1 MSFGAGRQPQAPDP
15 YVVADAQNRQN
26 RDTASYNARINRM
39 NTYTPFGSQEF
50 NVTGYDPNGAPIYEQ
65 RVNMS
70 PEQRDLYVRQLSN
83 QRGQLDVANSA
94 LRRVNRGHM
103 DLRGRPEMSTGVNVS
118 GPEASGELNT
128 SNLPGLP
135 GQDDLAGFRDQQS
148 DALYRQNTR
157 YLDRDFDRR
166 EEQLRT
172 RLANQGAVEGSE
184 AYDNAMRDF
193 TDTRERAYGGARD
206 SAIAGGGAEAS
217 RMFGI
222 GSQARGQLYGEAL
235 SGGQFANNARSQRFG
250 ESLAG
255 AEFGNRARAQDLDER
270 LTLENQPLQQFLALN
285 TTGATMPSGTAP
297 GQVGA
302 NPADIQ
308 GAMMEQ
314 YRGNLNNYNA
324 RVGSRNS
331 LMNGLFGL
339 GSAFLLSD
347 ENAKENIHEVGELHD
362 GTGVYLF
369 NYKGDHTPQMGVMAQ
384 EVEKKDPAAVKMG
397 RDGYKRVNYARVAAR
412 ALEAA

>member
-1 MSFGAGRQPQAPDP
+1 MSLGAGRAPQAPDP
-15 YVVADAQNRQN
+15 YTVAGAQNWQN
-26 RDTASYNARINRM
+26 RDAASFNARINRM
-39 NTYTPFGSQEF
+39 NTYTPHGSQEF

-65 RVNMS
+65 RINMS
-70 PEQRDLYVRQLSN
+70 PEQREIYSRELGNTRRQ
-83 QRGQLDVANSA
+83 QGAATSA
-94 LRRVNRGHM
+94 INRLHKGHM
-103 DLRGRPEMSTGVNVS
+103 DLSGRPELSKGVTVS
-118 GPEASGELNT
+118 GPEATGELNT
-128 SNLPGLP
+128 GGLPGLP
-135 GQDDLAGFRDQQS
+135 GQDDLQGFRDQQS

-157 YLDRDFDRR
+157 YLDRDFDRK

-193 TDTRERAYGGARD
+193 SDTRERAYGGARD

-235 SGGQFANNARSQRFG
+235 SGGQFANDARGQRFAEG
-250 ESLAG
+250 LAG
-255 AEFGNRARAQDLDER
+255 AEFGNRARTQDLNER
-270 LTLENQPLQQFLALN
+270 MTLRNQPLQEYLAL
-285 TTGATMPSGTAP
+285 SGTQAAMPQFNAP

-308 GAMMEQ
+308 GAMTEQ

-324 RVGSRNS
+324 RVQGRNS
-331 LMNGLFGL
+331 LINGAFGL

-369 NYKGDHTPQMGVMAQ
+369 NYKGDDKPTLGVMAQ

-397 RDGYKRVNYARVAAR
+397 GDGFKRVNYARVAAK